1 MIVIAV
7 AALLS
12 LQVQVQ
18 AGSSRDTAGRRSV
31 SVGVRVGGAA
41 DSGRRIPV
49 TAEHLATAFRTAH
62 ARTMLEGARAA
73 RFRQDSALRS
83 YDAKVSQRMSVG
95 MALRA
100 AARDRLIARD
110 EGVARVQWD
119 RDHGAV
125 VDLLGK
131 RTTVPLDPG
140 EQRIDE
146 NARTSTSLPIPYYP
160 GQERLW
166 IGGSV
171 TRVEVDERGLV
182 HPLAEGS
189 EAYYRYESGD
199 SIEFILPDD
208 RRILLR
214 ELRVEAR
221 QPRWNL
227 IVGSFWFD
235 QATWQL
241 VRSAYRLS
249 VEMDIWEVAQ
259 EEARRDNDE
268 DNVPGLV
275 RGLINPMK
283 ASMQLFTVEYALFE
297 GRFWL
302 PVLQGGE
309 GKIQVSLMR
318 IPLTFEERYSYA
330 SVNQPVAVAQA
341 LAAAPPLPPDAGRDI
356 RALRDSLR
364 AAGVSAA
371 AADSVERARYRP
383 PEPVRRPIP
392 NAALRDSLGLQGLN
406 RRQIDSALEARSQA
420 LSDSAQAATA
430 RECAEKGSVM
440 RRLRRFEDRLDV
452 VLRTPCDLQSLR
464 TSPELPAS
472 ALDANEEVFGTRE
485 RDDLIRSLDFGLQA
499 GWGPQRVRVDWGL
512 PQTRYNRVEGL
523 STALGVEQ
531 ELGLGYAWSAQVRG
545 SQGDKQLTGE
555 LGVTRGNGRTT
566 LGGAVYRRL
575 ASASDWGDPFTL
587 GASLRGLFAARDE
600 GLYYRTWGAE
610 LTRVSERTGRPAW
623 RLFAEEHSNA
633 PVTTRFSVF
642 GGSHDDR
649 FRPNVVADRQTFVG
663 ASVRW
668 LHSWGQA
675 PRGLRAITDLR
686 LEGAGGTSEYGRGA
700 LDATVSRSIAGPVS
714 AAVTLAGGSSLGTL
728 PPQRNWFLGGVHT
741 VRGQRAGEAAGDAFW
756 LSRLELGLDRGG
768 GAARAV
774 VFGDLGWAGSRH
786 SDWGKKERPLSGVG
800 VGYSIFDGMLRF
812 DVSRGIWPRE
822 QWRFDFSLEAR
833 Y

>member
-1 MIVIAV
+1 
-7 AALLS
+7 
-12 LQVQVQ
+12 
-18 AGSSRDTAGRRSV
+18 
-31 SVGVRVGGAA
+31 
-41 DSGRRIPV
+41 
-49 TAEHLATAFRTAH
+49 
-62 ARTMLEGARAA
+62 MLEGARAA
-73 RFRQDSALRS
+73 RFRQDSALLS
-83 YDAKVSQRMSVG
+83 YDAKVSQRISVG
-95 MALRA
+95 MALRE
-100 AARDRLIARD
+100 AARDRLLLRD

-119 RDHGAV
+119 RDHGAL

-131 RTTVPLDPG
+131 RTTVPLDPD
-140 EQRIDE
+140 EQRIGE
-146 NARTSTSLPIPYYP
+146 SARTSTSLPIPYFP

-171 TRVEVDERGLV
+171 ARVDVDERGLV
-182 HPLAEGS
+182 HPLAQGS

-214 ELRVEAR
+214 ELRIQAR
-221 QPRWNL
+221 EPRWNL

-249 VEMDIWEVAQ
+249 VEMDIWEIAQ

-268 DNVPGLV
+268 DDVPGFV
-275 RGLINPMK
+275 RALINPMK

-309 GKIQVSLMR
+309 GKVQVSLMR
-318 IPLTFEERYSYA
+318 IPLTFEERYTYA
-330 SVNQPVAVAQA
+330 SVNGPVGVAEA
-341 LAAAPPLPPDAGRDI
+341 LAAAPPLEPNLL
-356 RALRDSLR
+356 RARRELRDSLQ
-364 AAGVSAA
+364 AAGIEGTAVDSAVNA
-371 AADSVERARYRP
+371 RLGPGPSTVRVRQARAR
-383 PEPVRRPIP
+383 
-392 NAALRDSLGLQGLN
+392 RDSLERQGRT
-406 RRQIDSALEARSQA
+406 RRQIDSILRAVDQA
-420 LSDSAQAATA
+420 AVDSAEAATA
-430 RECAEKGSVM
+430 RECQEKNGIL
-440 RRLRRFEDRLDV
+440 RRLSRFEDRLDV
-452 VLRTPCDLQSLR
+452 VLRTPCDLQSLA

-499 GWGPQRVRVDWGL
+499 GWGPQRLRVDWGL

-523 STALGVEQ
+523 STAIELGQ

-545 SQGDKQLTGE
+545 SQGDQQLTGQ
-555 LGVTRGNGRTT
+555 LGVTRSNGRTT
-566 LGGAVYRRL
+566 LGANVYRRL
-575 ASASDWGDPFTL
+575 ESASDWGNPFTI

-600 GLYYRTWGAE
+600 GFYYRSWGGE
-610 LTRVSERTGRPAW
+610 LTRVSERTGRPSW
-623 RLFAEEHSNA
+623 RIFAEEHSNA
-633 PVTTRFSVF
+633 PVTTRFSLF

-649 FRPNVVADRQTFVG
+649 FRPNVIADRQTFVG
-663 ASVRW
+663 GSMRW
-668 LHSWGQA
+668 LHSWGQS
-675 PRGLRAITDLR
+675 PRGWRSVTDFR
-686 LEGAGGTSEYGRGA
+686 LEGAGGTSEYGRSA
-700 LDATVSRSIAGPVS
+700 LDVTVSRPIAGPVS
-714 AAVTLAGGSSLGTL
+714 AAVTLGGGTSAGTL
-728 PPQRNWFLGGVHT
+728 PAQRNWFLGGVHT

-756 LSRLELGLDRGG
+756 LSRLELGLDREG

-774 VFGDLGWAGSRH
+774 VFGDLGWAGSRD
-786 SDWGKKERPLSGVG
+786 SDWGKKQRPLSGVG

-812 DVSRGIWPRE
+812 DVARGIWPRE